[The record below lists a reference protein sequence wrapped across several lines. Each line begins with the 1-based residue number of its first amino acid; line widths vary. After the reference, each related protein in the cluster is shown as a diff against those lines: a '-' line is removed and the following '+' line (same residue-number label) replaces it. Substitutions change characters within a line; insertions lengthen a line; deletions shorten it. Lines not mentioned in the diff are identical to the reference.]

1 MELICKIGIYER
13 KKVGEEGQTDGSA
26 KMDSEGK
33 KEARLNFDYQSLFP
47 VSNLVSFLIHFVTF
61 YLFIYYKT
69 GDTHVEFLQKYMG
82 L

>member
-1 MELICKIGIYER
+1 
-13 KKVGEEGQTDGSA
+13 
-26 KMDSEGK
+26 MDSEGK

-47 VSNLVSFLIHFVTF
+47 VSNLVSFLIHFVIF

-69 GDTHVEFLQKYMG
+69 GDTRVEFLQKYMG